1 MFASSGDSGPPCG
14 VPSTLLTTTPS
25 TMAPARRYR
34 PQIPPDE
41 LQHPFVPDHLC
52 DLPHQDV
59 PVDVIEK
66 FGDVQIHDPILAR
79 FGVPLCGAHG
89 ICCLAPRPEPIAV
102 CAEARL
108 PDRCHGLQQ
117 HLLDEPIQY
126 RGNA

>member
-34 PQIPPDE
+34 PLSFNTRLSRIACAIFP
-41 LQHPFVPDHLC
+41 
-52 DLPHQDV
+52 
-59 PVDVIEK
+59 
-66 FGDVQIHDPILAR
+66 
-79 FGVPLCGAHG
+79 FGVPLCGPHG
-89 ICCLAPRPEPIAV
+89 ICCLPSRPEPIAV
-102 CAEARL
+102 FAEARL
-108 PDRCHGLQQ
+108 PDRCHGLPQ